1 MNIRNVQEQA
11 LSKKERSMT
20 KVYQLIMVLT
30 IDINQRSI
38 LYRFKLFKAPPV
50 LCVTIRDTPVL

>member
-38 LYRFKLFKAPPV
+38 LYRLKLF
-50 LCVTIRDTPVL
+50 